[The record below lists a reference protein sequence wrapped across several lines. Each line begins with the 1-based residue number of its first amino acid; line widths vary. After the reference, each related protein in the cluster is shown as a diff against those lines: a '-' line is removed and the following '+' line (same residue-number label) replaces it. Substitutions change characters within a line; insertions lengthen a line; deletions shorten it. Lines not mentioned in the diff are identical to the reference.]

1 MIETNN
7 PGINVDELMQKIRQ
21 EVARRH
27 ELSVTENT
35 REIVVDAISAQF
47 NNIELLLNDAESNSQ
62 VPTKFPDKLNRFPF
76 NISKQLQRWSLHLY
90 EFLFKKQRVVN
101 LPLIQAVRDSLA
113 LNRQL
118 VEQITT
124 LQVQVNVV
132 GDHITTTTTHLSGI
146 GDRITG
152 TEKQV
157 NRISDR
163 TTATQ
168 KQVNQI
174 DTRITATREDLSG
187 IGERLTA
194 TESQLSGIGAQLTV
208 TESRV
213 SEVDTRITATRED
226 LSRIG
231 ERLTATESQ
240 SSGIGAQLTVTESRV
255 TEVGA
260 RITATRE
267 DLSRI
272 GERLTATESQS
283 SGMGAQITATES
295 QLSGIGARFT
305 VTESQLSG
313 MGAQITATESQ
324 VSEIS
329 TQITATREDLSGIG
343 ARLTTTESQVSG
355 MGAQITATES
365 QVSGMGAQITATES
379 QVSRISDRLTA
390 TDQHLSGIDERY
402 TRNDSYLKNDL
413 AQQKRL
419 ITLFLEEARKRLPEP
434 FSQEQVQTLVNEDQH
449 LLDAFYVAFE
459 DRFRGSREEIIGRLI
474 VYLPLIQKAKIGEQ
488 SSPILDVGCGRG
500 EWLELLRQAGYTA
513 HGLDINRVMIEQ
525 CQVRGLEVVK
535 EDVISYLQSLPDASL
550 GAVTG
555 FHIIE
560 HLPLPV
566 LIKLLNETIRVLKPG
581 GLAIF
586 ETPNPQNMLV
596 GSNNFYMDPTHLNP
610 LPNLL
615 TKFLFENAGFES
627 VEVMNLH
634 PYPESF
640 KVSGSEIAERF
651 NDYFY
656 GPQDYAVFGH
666 KI

>member
-7 PGINVDELMQKIRQ
+7 PGINVDELMQKIRE
-21 EVARRH
+21 EVARRQ
-27 ELSVTENT
+27 ETVKEDT
-35 REIVVDAISAQF
+35 RISIGSAISAEI
-47 NNIELLLNDAESNSQ
+47 NNIEFLLNDAEFNSQ

-76 NISKQLQRWSLHLY
+76 NISKRLQRLSLKLY
-90 EFLFKKQRVVN
+90 GFIFKKQRVVN

-118 VEQITT
+118 IEQVTA
-124 LQVQVNVV
+124 LQVQVNVM
-132 GDHITTTTTHLSGI
+132 GDHITTTQQHLSGM

-157 NRISDR
+157 NRTGDR
-163 TTATQ
+163 LTVTQ

-174 DTRITATREDLSG
+174 SDRITVTQEHLSGISDRLTATVSHVSEMDAQITATQEHLSGIGDRITATV
-187 IGERLTA
+187 
-194 TESQLSGIGAQLTV
+194 SQ
-208 TESRV
+208 V
-213 SEVDTRITATRED
+213 SE
-226 LSRIG
+226 IG
-231 ERLTATESQ
+231 DR
-240 SSGIGAQLTVTESRV
+240 
-255 TEVGA
+255 
-260 RITATRE
+260 
-267 DLSRI
+267 
-272 GERLTATESQS
+272 
-283 SGMGAQITATES
+283 ITATES
-295 QLSGIGARFT
+295 QMSEIGDR
-305 VTESQLSG
+305 
-313 MGAQITATESQ
+313 ITATESQ
-324 VSEIS
+324 MSEIGD
-329 TQITATREDLSGIG
+329 R
-343 ARLTTTESQVSG
+343 
-355 MGAQITATES
+355 ITATES
-365 QVSGMGAQITATES
+365 QVSGMGDHITATES
-379 QVSRISDRLTA
+379 QVSGMGDRITA
-390 TDQHLSGIDERY
+390 TESQVSGMGDRITATESQVSGMGDRITATESQVSGMGDRITATESQVSGMGDRITATESQVSGMGDHITATEERLSGIGERLSAIDERY

-419 ITLFLEEARKRLPEP
+419 ITLFLEEARLRLPEP
-434 FSQEQVQTLVNEDQH
+434 FSQEQVQTLVNEEQH

-474 VYLPLIQKAKIGEQ
+474 VYLPLIQKAKVGTQ

-513 HGLDINRVMIEQ
+513 HGLDMNRVMIEQ
-525 CQVRGLEVVK
+525 CRVRGLEVA
-535 EDVISYLQSLPDASL
+535 EGDVISYLQSLPDASL

-560 HLPLPV
+560 HLPFSV
-566 LIKLLNETIRVLKPG
+566 LIKLLNETLRVLKPG

-615 TKFLFENAGFES
+615 TKFLFENTGFQP

-656 GPQDYAVFGH
+656 GPQDYAVFGY